1 MNSTKIFLKNDISFD
16 FEIYYVKLKYTD
28 ISFVETIF
36 GNPTPPFKIEIRLV
50 YLEGNVCKDAKNHE
64 LQN

>member
-1 MNSTKIFLKNDISFD
+1 M
-16 FEIYYVKLKYTD
+16 IYYLISKFTMLKLKYTD
-28 ISFVETIF
+28 INFIKAIF

-50 YLEGNVCKDAKNHE
+50 YPEGNVCKDAKNHE